1 MTDRLLRTTMG
12 QRRAGGDGA
21 RLARLVWQFG
31 EPVHAV
37 IFYAPETRSATDALG
52 LKGGWMSYF
61 GSRAAPLGAVGAPVV
76 IAAFYNFRPSMVER
90 AIPDAWSYAPP
101 ELLVEARWSAMD
113 LALRR
118 LLGDAVASPTMRTAA
133 ECAQAAVPS
142 GDFDGR
148 VLGRA
153 NAALTPPPE
162 PHLVLWQALAA
173 LREHRGDGHVMSLVA
188 EGVAPC
194 EALVLQAAT
203 GRSPAEGLRANRGWS
218 DEEWGAASEALMAR
232 GWLDAAGEVT
242 PEGVA
247 GRDAIE
253 HETDRLAAA
262 AVVGLAPARTLE
274 LVDALRPFAGLV
286 MESGAVPTTNNM
298 GVPWPPPG

>member
-1 MTDRLLRTTMG
+1 MGDRPA
-12 QRRAGGDGA
+12 AGDEA

-52 LKGGWMSYF
+52 LRGGWMSYF
-61 GSRAAPLGAVGAPVV
+61 GCRAAPLGAVGASVV
-76 IAAFYNFRPSMVER
+76 VAAFYNFRPSMVER

-101 ELLVEARWSAMD
+101 EKLVEARWSAMD

-118 LLGDAVASPTMRTAA
+118 VLGDAVASPAMRTAA
-133 ECAQAAVPS
+133 ERAQAAVQS

-153 NAALTPPPE
+153 NASLTPPPE
-162 PHLVLWQALAA
+162 PHLALWQALAA
-173 LREHRGDGHVMSLVA
+173 LREHRGDGHVMSLVGQ
-188 EGVAPC
+188 GVAPC

-218 DEEWGAASEALMAR
+218 DEEWSAAREALVVR
-232 GWLDAAGEVT
+232 GWLDAAGAVT
-242 PEGVA
+242 PDGA
-247 GRDAIE
+247 AARDAIE
-253 HETDRLAAA
+253 RETDRLAAA
-262 AVVGLAPARTLE
+262 ALAGVGPARTLE
-274 LVDALRPFAGLV
+274 LVDALRPFAERV
-286 MESGAVPTTNNM
+286 MASGAVPTANNM

>member
-1 MTDRLLRTTMG
+1 MGDRPA
-12 QRRAGGDGA
+12 AGDEA

-61 GSRAAPLGAVGAPVV
+61 GCRAAPLGAVGASVV
-76 IAAFYNFRPSMVER
+76 VAAFYNFRPSMVER

-101 ELLVEARWSAMD
+101 EKLVEARWSAMD

-118 LLGDAVASPTMRTAA
+118 VLGDAVASPAMRTAA
-133 ECAQAAVPS
+133 ERAQAAVQS

-153 NAALTPPPE
+153 NASLTPPPE
-162 PHLVLWQALAA
+162 PHLALWQALAA
-173 LREHRGDGHVMSLVA
+173 LREHRGDGHVMSLVGQ
-188 EGVAPC
+188 GVAPC

-218 DEEWGAASEALMAR
+218 DEEWSAAREALVVR
-232 GWLDAAGEVT
+232 GWLDATGAVT
-242 PEGVA
+242 PHGA
-247 GRDAIE
+247 AARDAIE
-253 HETDRLAAA
+253 RETDRLAAA
-262 AVVGLAPARTLE
+262 ALAGVGPARTLE
-274 LVDALRPFAGLV
+274 LVDALRPFAERL
-286 MESGAVPTTNNM
+286 MASGAVPTANNM

>member
-1 MTDRLLRTTMG
+1 MG
-12 QRRAGGDGA
+12 HRPEAGDGA

-61 GSRAAPLGAVGAPVV
+61 GCRAAPLGAVGASVV
-76 IAAFYNFRPSMVER
+76 VAAVYNFRPSMGER

-101 ELLVEARWSAMD
+101 ERLVEARWSAMD

-118 LLGDAVASPTMRTAA
+118 VLGDAIVSPAIRNAA
-133 ECAQAAVPS
+133 ERAREAVES
-142 GDFDGR
+142 GGFDDR

-153 NAALTPPPE
+153 NASLTSPPE
-162 PHLVLWQALAA
+162 PHLALWQALAA
-173 LREHRGDGHVMSLVA
+173 LREHRGDGHVMTLV
-188 EGVAPC
+188 EHGVGPC

-218 DEEWGAASEALMAR
+218 DEDWSAAREALVAR
-232 GWLDAAGEVT
+232 GWLDAAGAVT
-242 PEGVA
+242 PDGA
-247 GRDAIE
+247 AARDAIE
-253 HETDRLAAA
+253 RETDRLAAA
-262 AVVGLAPARTLE
+262 AVAGLGPARTLA
-274 LVDALRPFAGLV
+274 LVDALRPLAGRV
-286 MESGAVPTTNNM
+286 MESGAVPSTNNM

>member
-1 MTDRLLRTTMG
+1 MGDRP
-12 QRRAGGDGA
+12 AAGDGA

-52 LKGGWMSYF
+52 LRGGWMSYF
-61 GSRAAPLGAVGAPVV
+61 GCRAAPLGAVGASVV
-76 IAAFYNFRPSMVER
+76 VAAFYNFRPSMVER

-101 ELLVEARWSAMD
+101 EKLVEARWSAMD

-118 LLGDAVASPTMRTAA
+118 VLGDAVASPAMRTAA
-133 ECAQAAVPS
+133 ERAQAAVQS

-153 NAALTPPPE
+153 NASLTQPPE
-162 PHLVLWQALAA
+162 PHLALWQALAA
-173 LREHRGDGHVMSLVA
+173 LREHRGDGHVMSLVGQ
-188 EGVAPC
+188 GVAPC

-218 DEEWGAASEALMAR
+218 DEEWSAAREALVVR
-232 GWLDAAGEVT
+232 GWLDATGAVT
-242 PEGVA
+242 PHGA
-247 GRDAIE
+247 AARDAIE
-253 HETDRLAAA
+253 RETDRLAAA
-262 AVVGLAPARTLE
+262 ALAGVGPARTLE
-274 LVDALRPFAGLV
+274 LVDALRPFAERV
-286 MESGAVPTTNNM
+286 MASGAVPTANNM

>member
-1 MTDRLLRTTMG
+1 MGDRP
-12 QRRAGGDGA
+12 AAGDGA

-52 LKGGWMSYF
+52 LRGGWMSYF
-61 GSRAAPLGAVGAPVV
+61 GCRAAPLGAVGASVV
-76 IAAFYNFRPSMVER
+76 VAAFYNFRPSMVER

-101 ELLVEARWSAMD
+101 EKLVEARWSAMD

-118 LLGDAVASPTMRTAA
+118 VLGDAVASPAMRTAA
-133 ECAQAAVPS
+133 ERAQAAVQS

-153 NAALTPPPE
+153 NASLTPPPE
-162 PHLVLWQALAA
+162 PHLALWQALAA
-173 LREHRGDGHVMSLVA
+173 LREHRGDGHVMSLVGQ
-188 EGVAPC
+188 GVAPC

-218 DEEWGAASEALMAR
+218 DEEWSAAREALVVR
-232 GWLDAAGEVT
+232 GWLDATGAVT
-242 PEGVA
+242 PDGA
-247 GRDAIE
+247 AARDAIE
-253 HETDRLAAA
+253 RETDRLAAA
-262 AVVGLAPARTLE
+262 ALAGVGPARTLE
-274 LVDALRPFAGLV
+274 LVDALRPFAERV
-286 MESGAVPTTNNM
+286 MASGAVPTANNM

>member
-1 MTDRLLRTTMG
+1 MGDRPA
-12 QRRAGGDGA
+12 AGDEA

-52 LKGGWMSYF
+52 LRGGWMSYF
-61 GSRAAPLGAVGAPVV
+61 GCRAAPLGAVGASVV
-76 IAAFYNFRPSMVER
+76 VAAFYNFRPSMVER

-101 ELLVEARWSAMD
+101 EKLVEARWSAMD

-118 LLGDAVASPTMRTAA
+118 VLGDAVASPAMRTAA
-133 ECAQAAVPS
+133 ERAQAAVQS

-153 NAALTPPPE
+153 NASLTPPPE
-162 PHLVLWQALAA
+162 PHLALWQALAA
-173 LREHRGDGHVMSLVA
+173 LREHRGDGHVMSLVGQ
-188 EGVAPC
+188 GVAPC

-218 DEEWGAASEALMAR
+218 DEEWSAAREALVVR
-232 GWLDAAGEVT
+232 GWLDATGAVT
-242 PEGVA
+242 PDGA
-247 GRDAIE
+247 AARDAIE
-253 HETDRLAAA
+253 RETDRLAAA
-262 AVVGLAPARTLE
+262 ALAGLGPARTLE
-274 LVDALRPFAGLV
+274 LVDALRPFAERV
-286 MESGAVPTTNNM
+286 MASGAVPTANNM

>member
-1 MTDRLLRTTMG
+1 MGDRP
-12 QRRAGGDGA
+12 AAGDGA

-61 GSRAAPLGAVGAPVV
+61 GCRAAPLGAVGASVV
-76 IAAFYNFRPSMVER
+76 VAAFYNFRPSMVER

-101 ELLVEARWSAMD
+101 EKLVEARWSAMD

-118 LLGDAVASPTMRTAA
+118 VLGDAVASPAMRTAA
-133 ECAQAAVPS
+133 ERAQAAVQS

-148 VLGRA
+148 LLGRA
-153 NAALTPPPE
+153 NASLTPPPE
-162 PHLVLWQALAA
+162 PHLALWQALAA
-173 LREHRGDGHVMSLVA
+173 LREHRGDGHVMSLVGQ
-188 EGVAPC
+188 GVAPC

-218 DEEWGAASEALMAR
+218 DEEWSAAREALVVR
-232 GWLDAAGEVT
+232 GWLDAAGAVT
-242 PEGVA
+242 PDGA
-247 GRDAIE
+247 AARDAIE
-253 HETDRLAAA
+253 RETDRLAAA
-262 AVVGLAPARTLE
+262 ALAGVGPARTLE
-274 LVDALRPFAGLV
+274 LVDALRPFAERV
-286 MESGAVPTTNNM
+286 MASGAVPTANNM

>member
-1 MTDRLLRTTMG
+1 MGDRPA
-12 QRRAGGDGA
+12 AGDEA

-61 GSRAAPLGAVGAPVV
+61 GCRAAPLGAVGASVV
-76 IAAFYNFRPSMVER
+76 VAAFYNFRPSMVER

-101 ELLVEARWSAMD
+101 EKLVEARWSAMD

-118 LLGDAVASPTMRTAA
+118 VLGDAVASPAMRTAA
-133 ECAQAAVPS
+133 ERAQAAVQS

-153 NAALTPPPE
+153 NASLTPPPE
-162 PHLVLWQALAA
+162 PHLALWQALAA
-173 LREHRGDGHVMSLVA
+173 LREHRGDGHVMSLVGQ
-188 EGVAPC
+188 GVAPC

-218 DEEWGAASEALMAR
+218 DEEWSAAREALVVR
-232 GWLDAAGEVT
+232 GWLDATGAVT
-242 PEGVA
+242 PHGA
-247 GRDAIE
+247 AARDAIE
-253 HETDRLAAA
+253 RETDRLAAA
-262 AVVGLAPARTLE
+262 ALAGVGPARTLE
-274 LVDALRPFAGLV
+274 LVDALRPFAERV
-286 MESGAVPTTNNM
+286 MASGAVPTANNM

>member
-1 MTDRLLRTTMG
+1 MGDRP
-12 QRRAGGDGA
+12 AAGDGA

-61 GSRAAPLGAVGAPVV
+61 GCRAAPLGAVGASVV
-76 IAAFYNFRPSMVER
+76 VAAFYNFRPSMVER

-101 ELLVEARWSAMD
+101 EKLVEARWSAMD

-118 LLGDAVASPTMRTAA
+118 VLWDAVASPAMRTAA
-133 ECAQAAVPS
+133 ERAQAAVQS

-153 NAALTPPPE
+153 NASLTPPPE
-162 PHLVLWQALAA
+162 PHLALWQALAA
-173 LREHRGDGHVMSLVA
+173 LREHRGDGHVMSLVGQ
-188 EGVAPC
+188 GVAPC

-218 DEEWGAASEALMAR
+218 DEEWSAAREALVVR
-232 GWLDAAGEVT
+232 GWLDATGAVT
-242 PEGVA
+242 PDGA
-247 GRDAIE
+247 AARDAIE
-253 HETDRLAAA
+253 RETDRLAAA
-262 AVVGLAPARTLE
+262 ALAGVGPARTLE
-274 LVDALRPFAGLV
+274 LVDALRPFAERV
-286 MESGAVPTTNNM
+286 MASGAVPTANNM

>member
-1 MTDRLLRTTMG
+1 MGDRP
-12 QRRAGGDGA
+12 AAGDGA

-61 GSRAAPLGAVGAPVV
+61 GCRAAPLGAVGASVV
-76 IAAFYNFRPSMVER
+76 VAAFYNFRPSMVER

-101 ELLVEARWSAMD
+101 EKLVEARWSAMD

-118 LLGDAVASPTMRTAA
+118 VLGDAVASPAMRTAA
-133 ECAQAAVPS
+133 ERAQAAVQS

-153 NAALTPPPE
+153 NASLTPPPE
-162 PHLVLWQALAA
+162 PHLALWQALAA
-173 LREHRGDGHVMSLVA
+173 LREHRGDGHVMSLVGQ
-188 EGVAPC
+188 GVAPC

-218 DEEWGAASEALMAR
+218 DEEWSAAREALVVR
-232 GWLDAAGEVT
+232 GWLDATGAVT
-242 PEGVA
+242 PHGA
-247 GRDAIE
+247 AARDAIE
-253 HETDRLAAA
+253 RETDRLAAA
-262 AVVGLAPARTLE
+262 ALAGVGPARTLE
-274 LVDALRPFAGLV
+274 LVDALRPFAERV
-286 MESGAVPTTNNM
+286 MASGAVPTANNM

>member
-1 MTDRLLRTTMG
+1 MGDRPA
-12 QRRAGGDGA
+12 AGDEA

-52 LKGGWMSYF
+52 LRGGWMSYF
-61 GSRAAPLGAVGAPVV
+61 GCRAAPLGAVGASVV
-76 IAAFYNFRPSMVER
+76 VAAFYNFRPSMVER

-101 ELLVEARWSAMD
+101 EKLVEARWSAMD

-118 LLGDAVASPTMRTAA
+118 VLGDAVASPAMRTAA
-133 ECAQAAVPS
+133 ERAQAAVQS

-153 NAALTPPPE
+153 NASLTPPPE
-162 PHLVLWQALAA
+162 PHLALWQALAA
-173 LREHRGDGHVMSLVA
+173 LREHRGDGHVMSLVGQ
-188 EGVAPC
+188 GVAPC

-218 DEEWGAASEALMAR
+218 DEEWSAAREALVVR
-232 GWLDAAGEVT
+232 GWLDATGAVT
-242 PEGVA
+242 PDGA
-247 GRDAIE
+247 AARDAIE
-253 HETDRLAAA
+253 RETDRLAAA
-262 AVVGLAPARTLE
+262 ALAGVGPARTLE
-274 LVDALRPFAGLV
+274 LVDALRPFAERV
-286 MESGAVPTTNNM
+286 MASGAVPTANNM

>member
-1 MTDRLLRTTMG
+1 MGDRP
-12 QRRAGGDGA
+12 APADGA

-61 GSRAAPLGAVGAPVV
+61 GCRAAPLGAVGASVV
-76 IAAFYNFRPSMVER
+76 VAAFYNFRPSMVER

-101 ELLVEARWSAMD
+101 EKLVEARWSAMD

-118 LLGDAVASPTMRTAA
+118 VLGDAVASPAMRTAA
-133 ECAQAAVPS
+133 ERAQAAVQS

-153 NAALTPPPE
+153 NASLTPPPE
-162 PHLVLWQALAA
+162 PHLALWQALAA
-173 LREHRGDGHVMSLVA
+173 LREHRGDGHVMSLVGQ
-188 EGVAPC
+188 GVAPC

-218 DEEWGAASEALMAR
+218 DEEWSAAREALVVR
-232 GWLDAAGEVT
+232 GWLDAAGAVT
-242 PEGVA
+242 PDGGA
-247 GRDAIE
+247 ARDAIE
-253 HETDRLAAA
+253 RETDRLAAA
-262 AVVGLAPARTLE
+262 ALAGVGPARTLE
-274 LVDALRPFAGLV
+274 LVDALRPFAERV
-286 MESGAVPTTNNM
+286 MASGAVPTANNM

>member
-1 MTDRLLRTTMG
+1 MGDRP
-12 QRRAGGDGA
+12 AAGDGA

-61 GSRAAPLGAVGAPVV
+61 GCRAAPLGAVGASVV
-76 IAAFYNFRPSMVER
+76 VAAFYNFRPSMVER

-101 ELLVEARWSAMD
+101 EKLVEARWSAMD

-118 LLGDAVASPTMRTAA
+118 VLGDAVASPAMRTAA
-133 ECAQAAVPS
+133 ERAQAAVQS

-153 NAALTPPPE
+153 NASLTPPPE
-162 PHLVLWQALAA
+162 PHLALWQALAA
-173 LREHRGDGHVMSLVA
+173 LREHRGDGHVMSLVGQ
-188 EGVAPC
+188 GVAPC

-218 DEEWGAASEALMAR
+218 DEEWSAAREALVVR
-232 GWLDAAGEVT
+232 GWLDATGAVT
-242 PEGVA
+242 PDGA
-247 GRDAIE
+247 AARDAIE
-253 HETDRLAAA
+253 RETDRLAAA
-262 AVVGLAPARTLE
+262 ALAGVGPARTLE
-274 LVDALRPFAGLV
+274 LVDALRPFAERV
-286 MESGAVPTTNNM
+286 MASGAVPTANNM

>member
-1 MTDRLLRTTMG
+1 MGDRP
-12 QRRAGGDGA
+12 AAGDGA

-52 LKGGWMSYF
+52 LRGGWMSYF
-61 GSRAAPLGAVGAPVV
+61 GCRAAPLGAVGASVV
-76 IAAFYNFRPSMVER
+76 VAAFYNFRPSMVER

-101 ELLVEARWSAMD
+101 EKLVEARWSAMD

-118 LLGDAVASPTMRTAA
+118 VLGDAVASPAMRTAA
-133 ECAQAAVPS
+133 ERAQAAVQS

-153 NAALTPPPE
+153 NASLTPPPE
-162 PHLVLWQALAA
+162 PHLALWQALAA
-173 LREHRGDGHVMSLVA
+173 LREHRGDGHVMSLVGQ
-188 EGVAPC
+188 GVAPC

-218 DEEWGAASEALMAR
+218 DEEWSAAREALVVR
-232 GWLDAAGEVT
+232 GWLDATGAVT
-242 PEGVA
+242 PHGA
-247 GRDAIE
+247 AARDAIE
-253 HETDRLAAA
+253 RETDRLAAA
-262 AVVGLAPARTLE
+262 ALAGVGPARTLE
-274 LVDALRPFAGLV
+274 LVDALRPFAERV
-286 MESGAVPTTNNM
+286 MASGAVPTANNM

>member
-1 MTDRLLRTTMG
+1 MGDRPA
-12 QRRAGGDGA
+12 AGDEA

-52 LKGGWMSYF
+52 LRGGWMSYF
-61 GSRAAPLGAVGAPVV
+61 GCRAAPLGAVGASVV
-76 IAAFYNFRPSMVER
+76 VAAFYNFRPSMVER

-101 ELLVEARWSAMD
+101 EKLVEARWSAMD

-118 LLGDAVASPTMRTAA
+118 VLGDAVASPAMRTAA
-133 ECAQAAVPS
+133 ERAQAAVQS

-153 NAALTPPPE
+153 NASLTPPPE
-162 PHLVLWQALAA
+162 PHLALWQALAA
-173 LREHRGDGHVMSLVA
+173 LREHRGDGHVMSLVGQ
-188 EGVAPC
+188 GVAPC

-218 DEEWGAASEALMAR
+218 DEEWSAAREALVVR
-232 GWLDAAGEVT
+232 GWLDATGAVT
-242 PEGVA
+242 PHGA
-247 GRDAIE
+247 AARDAIE
-253 HETDRLAAA
+253 RQTDRLAAA
-262 AVVGLAPARTLE
+262 ALAGVGPARTLE
-274 LVDALRPFAGLV
+274 LVDALRPFAERV
-286 MESGAVPTTNNM
+286 MASGAVPTANNM

>member
-1 MTDRLLRTTMG
+1 MGDRPA
-12 QRRAGGDGA
+12 AGDEA

-52 LKGGWMSYF
+52 LRGGWMSYF
-61 GSRAAPLGAVGAPVV
+61 GCRAAPLGAVGASVV
-76 IAAFYNFRPSMVER
+76 VAAFYNFRPSMVER

-101 ELLVEARWSAMD
+101 EKLVEARWSAMD

-118 LLGDAVASPTMRTAA
+118 VLGDAVASPAMRTAA
-133 ECAQAAVPS
+133 ERAQAAVQS

-153 NAALTPPPE
+153 NASLTPPPE
-162 PHLVLWQALAA
+162 PHLALWQALAA
-173 LREHRGDGHVMSLVA
+173 LREHRGDGHVMSLVGQ
-188 EGVAPC
+188 GVAPC

-218 DEEWGAASEALMAR
+218 DEEWSAAREALVVR
-232 GWLDAAGEVT
+232 GWLDATGAVT
-242 PEGVA
+242 PHGA
-247 GRDAIE
+247 AARDAIE
-253 HETDRLAAA
+253 RETDRLAAA
-262 AVVGLAPARTLE
+262 ALAGVGPARTLE
-274 LVDALRPFAGLV
+274 LVDALRPFAERV
-286 MESGAVPTTNNM
+286 MASGAVPTANNM

>member
-1 MTDRLLRTTMG
+1 MGDRP
-12 QRRAGGDGA
+12 AAGDGA

-52 LKGGWMSYF
+52 LRGGWMSYF
-61 GSRAAPLGAVGAPVV
+61 GCRAAPLGAVGASVV
-76 IAAFYNFRPSMVER
+76 VAAFYNFRPSMVER

-101 ELLVEARWSAMD
+101 EKLVEARWSAMD

-118 LLGDAVASPTMRTAA
+118 VLGDAVASPAMRTAA
-133 ECAQAAVPS
+133 ERAQAAVQS

-148 VLGRA
+148 LLGRA
-153 NAALTPPPE
+153 NASLTPPPE
-162 PHLVLWQALAA
+162 PHLALWQALAA
-173 LREHRGDGHVMSLVA
+173 LREHRGDGHVMSLVGQ
-188 EGVAPC
+188 GVAPC

-218 DEEWGAASEALMAR
+218 DEEWSAARGALVVR
-232 GWLDAAGEVT
+232 GWLDATGAVT
-242 PEGVA
+242 PDGA
-247 GRDAIE
+247 AARDAIE
-253 HETDRLAAA
+253 RETDRLAAA
-262 AVVGLAPARTLE
+262 ALAGVGPARTLE
-274 LVDALRPFAGLV
+274 LVDALRPFAERV
-286 MESGAVPTTNNM
+286 MASGAVPTANNM